1 MKVESDNEVAL
12 RFLLDGYEVVKDEK
26 IIIKFKETIS
36 EIIDSVFLEVLYDG
50 ERKEMLSNALATML
64 SLSMYLR
71 DNPDAFNS
79 EKEQIH

>member
-36 EIIDSVFLEVLYDG
+36 EIIDSVFLEVLYDD